1 MVFGSAIFTK
11 LAGYKGRNKIVT
23 DEKNKPRLDEQ
34 TFAKLLEAAYVLQEH
49 NRKMRRVEES
59 LELHS
64 EQLRQQEAET
74 QAALQTS
81 THLPEENSPPNSN
94 YALILAEIVE
104 AQHQIQLGNLESDEA
119 MAMVAGKIARITN
132 ASGAAIGILE
142 GQTIRYRAGA
152 GAPAL
157 PLGSEVPLET
167 AICAI
172 SVSTGQVLRTPDINM
187 ELLFD
192 PDLCRKRQILSLV
205 AVPIYHD
212 GNIVGAL
219 ELYFDRLQGFAEQ
232 DIQTCQLMAGLVSE
246 AIGQGTESALKKSM
260 DAERSAMLTA
270 IEKLRPNLSALA
282 EDQTP
287 DIADKDDAWE
297 ADVAKGSICWK
308 CGDVLVEQE
317 QFCGKCGASRAAEG
331 DQSSIQSKLA
341 SAMRMQSSVREAFSP
356 NGSELP
362 RNTAAAYAAEDQD
375 HLAQLLALSELQENT
390 PLLEQSTGAGADE
403 GAIRLLSSIAPQRGD
418 NDLQASPVAPI
429 ESKQQDVTWRSA
441 AKARDFLEALAETRS
456 PGALGRLWRAR
467 RGDFYLVV
475 AVILMF
481 FVIRWGML
489 SGNSVGA
496 TGHGTAISGT
506 VNRRRPPTPDADLS
520 LFDKLMISLG
530 LAEAPEVPQ
539 YKGNPNTQV
548 WIDPHTALYYCPD
561 SDLYG
566 KTSKGRFASQRD
578 AQLDQFES
586 ASRKACD

>member
-1 MVFGSAIFTK
+1 M
-11 LAGYKGRNKIVT
+11 T

-74 QAALQTS
+74 QAALQRS
-81 THLPEENSPPNSN
+81 THLPEENSPPNSD

-104 AQHQIQLGNLESDEA
+104 AQHQIQRGNLESDEA

-260 DAERSAMLTA
+260 AAERSAMLTA
-270 IEKLRPNLSALA
+270 IEKLRPNLSVLA

-287 DIADKDDAWE
+287 DIADKDHAWE
-297 ADVAKGSICWK
+297 ADVAKSSVCWK

-317 QFCGKCGASRAAEG
+317 QFCGKCGASRAGEG

>member
-1 MVFGSAIFTK
+1 
-11 LAGYKGRNKIVT
+11 VT

-81 THLPEENSPPNSN
+81 THLPEENSPPNSD

-104 AQHQIQLGNLESDEA
+104 AQHQIQRGNLESDEA

-260 DAERSAMLTA
+260 AAERSAMLTA
-270 IEKLRPNLSALA
+270 IEKLRPNLSVLA

-287 DIADKDDAWE
+287 DIADKDHAWE
-297 ADVAKGSICWK
+297 ADVAKSSVCWK

-317 QFCGKCGASRAAEG
+317 QFCGKCGASRAGEG

>member
-1 MVFGSAIFTK
+1 
-11 LAGYKGRNKIVT
+11 VT

-81 THLPEENSPPNSN
+81 THLPEENSPPNSD

-260 DAERSAMLTA
+260 AAERSAMLTA
-270 IEKLRPNLSALA
+270 IEKLRPNLSVLA

-287 DIADKDDAWE
+287 DIADKDHAWE
-297 ADVAKGSICWK
+297 ADVAKSSVCWK

-317 QFCGKCGASRAAEG
+317 QFCGKCGASRAGEG

>member
-1 MVFGSAIFTK
+1 M
-11 LAGYKGRNKIVT
+11 T

-81 THLPEENSPPNSN
+81 THLPEENSPPNSD
-94 YALILAEIVE
+94 YALILAQIVE

-260 DAERSAMLTA
+260 AAERSAMLTA
-270 IEKLRPNLSALA
+270 IEKLRPNLSVLA

-287 DIADKDDAWE
+287 DIADKDHAWE
-297 ADVAKGSICWK
+297 ADVAKSSVCWK

-317 QFCGKCGASRAAEG
+317 QFCGKCGASRAGEG

>member
-1 MVFGSAIFTK
+1 M
-11 LAGYKGRNKIVT
+11 T

-74 QAALQTS
+74 QAALQRS
-81 THLPEENSPPNSN
+81 THLPEENSPPTSD

-104 AQHQIQLGNLESDEA
+104 AQHQIQRGNLESDEA

-260 DAERSAMLTA
+260 AAERSAMLTA
-270 IEKLRPNLSALA
+270 IEKLRPNLSVLA

-287 DIADKDDAWE
+287 DIADKDHAWE
-297 ADVAKGSICWK
+297 ADVAKSSVCWK

-317 QFCGKCGASRAAEG
+317 QFCGKCGASRAGEG

-530 LAEAPEVPQ
+530 LAEAPEVP
-539 YKGNPNTQV
+539 
-548 WIDPHTALYYCPD
+548 
-561 SDLYG
+561 
-566 KTSKGRFASQRD
+566 
-578 AQLDQFES
+578 
-586 ASRKACD
+586 

>member
-1 MVFGSAIFTK
+1 
-11 LAGYKGRNKIVT
+11 VT

-74 QAALQTS
+74 QAALQRS
-81 THLPEENSPPNSN
+81 THLPEENSPPTSD

-104 AQHQIQLGNLESDEA
+104 AQHQIQRGNLESDEA

-260 DAERSAMLTA
+260 AAERSAMLTA
-270 IEKLRPNLSALA
+270 IEKLRPNLSVLA

-287 DIADKDDAWE
+287 DIADKDHAWE
-297 ADVAKGSICWK
+297 ADVAKSSVCWK

-317 QFCGKCGASRAAEG
+317 QFCGKCGASRAGEG

>member
-1 MVFGSAIFTK
+1 M
-11 LAGYKGRNKIVT
+11 T

-64 EQLRQQEAET
+64 EQLRQQEVET
-74 QAALQTS
+74 QAALQRS
-81 THLPEENSPPNSN
+81 THLPEENSPANSD

-260 DAERSAMLTA
+260 AAERSAMLTA
-270 IEKLRPNLSALA
+270 IEKLRPNLSVLA

-287 DIADKDDAWE
+287 DIADKDHAWE
-297 ADVAKGSICWK
+297 ADVAKSSVCWK

-317 QFCGKCGASRAAEG
+317 QFCGKCGASRAGEG

-496 TGHGTAISGT
+496 TGRGTAISGT

>member
-1 MVFGSAIFTK
+1 
-11 LAGYKGRNKIVT
+11 VT

-64 EQLRQQEAET
+64 EQLRQQEVET

-81 THLPEENSPPNSN
+81 THLPEENSPPNSD

-104 AQHQIQLGNLESDEA
+104 AQHQIQRGNLESDEA

-260 DAERSAMLTA
+260 AAERSAMLTA
-270 IEKLRPNLSALA
+270 IEKLRPNLSVLA

-287 DIADKDDAWE
+287 DIADKDHAWE
-297 ADVAKGSICWK
+297 ADVAKSSVCWK

-317 QFCGKCGASRAAEG
+317 QFCGKCGASRAGEG